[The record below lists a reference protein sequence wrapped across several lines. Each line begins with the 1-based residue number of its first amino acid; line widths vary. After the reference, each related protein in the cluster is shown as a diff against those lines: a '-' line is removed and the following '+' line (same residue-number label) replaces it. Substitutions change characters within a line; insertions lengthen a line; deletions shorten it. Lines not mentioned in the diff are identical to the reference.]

1 MSCLFCDIAAGRAPA
16 NLVYED
22 EHIIAFHT
30 IRPRA
35 KVHVL
40 VIPKKHIVS
49 LAELVPED
57 GALIGHL
64 TVKLKEVAALLGLDD
79 GFKTQINTGR
89 AGGQE
94 IPHIHYHL
102 MSGRICE

>member
-1 MSCLFCDIAAGRAPA
+1 MSCIFCDIAAGTVSA
-16 NLVYED
+16 NLIYQD
-22 EHIIAFHT
+22 EHIIAFHD
-30 IRPRA
+30 RHPRA

-40 VIPKKHIVS
+40 VVPRKHIAS
-49 LAELVPED
+49 LAELTAED

-64 TVKLKEVAALLGLDD
+64 TVKLKDIASLLGLTE

-94 IPHIHYHL
+94 IPHIHYHVI
-102 MSGRICE
+102 SGRASE